1 MLPTLYAIVDPL
13 ATWIDPVQLG
23 EALLAGGARCL
34 QLRLKDATAATIFRV
49 AQVLRQSTAAQNA
62 LLIIN
67 DRPDIAQAVGADG
80 VHLGQDD
87 VPVAVARRLLGSRRF
102 VGVSTHDV
110 PQAIAA
116 AAAGADY
123 LGVGPMFATASKVG
137 ALPPRG
143 PALLREIRRAVTLPL
158 VAIGGITAETAPELL
173 RHGADS
179 IAMIAAL
186 VTAPDITAAVRET
199 LRRLA

>member
-1 MLPTLYAIVDPL
+1 MLPSLYAIVDPL
-13 ATWIDPVQLG
+13 ATGIDPVQLG

-34 QLRLKDATAATIFRV
+34 QLRLKDAAPDAILRV
-49 AQVLRQSTAAQNA
+49 ARALRRSTVTHDA

-67 DRPDIAQAVGADG
+67 DRPDIAQAVDADG

-87 VPVAVARRLLGSRRF
+87 VPVAVARRLLGPRRL

-110 PQAIAA
+110 SQAIAA

-143 PALLREIRRAVTLPL
+143 PALLQDIRRAVTLPL
-158 VAIGGITAETAPELL
+158 VAIGGITAETAPAL
-173 RHGADS
+173 RRQGADS
-179 IAMIAAL
+179 VAMIAAL